1 MSRFVLCRPCRGL
14 NGLLPCPHSLRSG
27 PLPDAPPALE
37 NQTRCFSISA
47 LANESVFGRFDW
59 MSGSLTREIF
69 RAVIFNFT
77 FLRCNF
83 IEWAARL
90 TI

>member
-1 MSRFVLCRPCRGL
+1 
-14 NGLLPCPHSLRSG
+14 
-27 PLPDAPPALE
+27 
-37 NQTRCFSISA
+37 
-47 LANESVFGRFDW
+47 